1 MDHDGYGSIPQTPDV
16 ALRRVPH
23 VVRRTV
29 PCIAGMPVRVRCS
42 RLGSLPTRC
51 PALRGRWCVR

>member
-1 MDHDGYGSIPQTPDV
+1 MDGSIPQTPDV

-29 PCIAGMPVRVRCS
+29 PCIVCMPYRVRFS
-42 RLGSLPTRC
+42 RLGRLPTRS
-51 PALRGRWCVR
+51 PVLRGDGRVR